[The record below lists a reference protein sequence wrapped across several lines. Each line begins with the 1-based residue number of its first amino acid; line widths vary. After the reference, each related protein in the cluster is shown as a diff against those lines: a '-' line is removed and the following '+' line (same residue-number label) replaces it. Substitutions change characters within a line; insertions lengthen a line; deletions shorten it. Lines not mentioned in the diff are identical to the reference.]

1 MSALARYVKAQGGSV
16 AGYDRTPS
24 PLTRQLEKE
33 GIPVTYTDDEAAFSR
48 WFNTL
53 TAAPDECLLT
63 VVWTPAVPKDTRIYR
78 YLQQRPRTT
87 LMKRAELLG
96 QITRTQRALCVAG
109 THGKTSTSTLLAHIL
124 QQTPQGT
131 NAFLGGISQN
141 YQTNLI
147 ISPHSSLSVVEADE
161 YDRSFLHLHPAIT
174 VITAIDPDHL
184 DIYGTAEAY
193 QEGFNQYAA
202 LVQEAIVLKKGYHL
216 TLPATPKAPAIY
228 TYSANEHDPDNA
240 TADFYADRIRL
251 TNGHLLFDWH
261 ISSKVVSE
269 RSHTDTSEPIRLT
282 DLELNVPVLF
292 NVENATAAMAVAWL
306 AGADLNALR
315 IGLQTYQGV
324 QRRFNM
330 LIRTPQL
337 TYIDDYAHHPEE
349 LRTAIQSAKSIYP
362 NRHLMGIFQ
371 PHLFSRTR
379 DLNDGFVE
387 VLSLLDELILLPIYP
402 AREQPIE
409 GVTSARLAEQIAA
422 RKGINTY
429 AVPVLDALG
438 SEQPSFLTYL
448 QQRIHA
454 HPNVVLLTLGA
465 GSIDRLVPILTQR
478 LHA

>member
-24 PLTRQLEKE
+24 PLTHHLEEE
-33 GIPVTYTDDEAAFSR
+33 GIPVTYQDDKEEVCR
-48 WFNTL
+48 WLDTL
-53 TAAPDECLLT
+53 PSTQKGSPLT
-63 VVWTPAVPKDTRIYR
+63 VVWTPAVPKDTHLYR
-78 YLQQRPRTT
+78 YLQQRPDTT
-87 LMKRAELLG
+87 LIKRAELLG
-96 QITRTQRALCVAG
+96 LITRRQRALCVAG

-141 YQTNLI
+141 YQTNLLI
-147 ISPHSSLSVVEADE
+147 CPHSPLCVVEADE

-174 VITAIDPDHL
+174 AITAIDPDHL

-216 TLPATPKAPAIY
+216 TLPDAPHLPEVY
-228 TYSANEHDPDNA
+228 TYSADERDPENA
-240 TADFYADRIRL
+240 TADFYANHIRL

-261 ISSKVVSE
+261 ISPKVVSE
-269 RSHTDTSEPIRLT
+269 RLNVGTSEPIRLT

-306 AGADLNALR
+306 AGADLNSLQ

-362 NRHLMGIFQ
+362 DRYLMGIFQ

-409 GVTSARLAEQIAA
+409 GVTSARLAEQIAT